1 VPRSAVR
8 SRRHTLAVGL
18 VVAGAAFV
26 PAITASAAIS
36 ARPAGDIA
44 AIAAVAA
51 DTTSAA
57 SASAATCTDST
68 LLPTSSDLARITAAT
83 LCLINQQR
91 TAAGIPALRSNTAL
105 NTAASQH
112 SLDMVASNYFDHT
125 SPSGSTMLSRL
136 TAVGYIKPNTGWS
149 IGENIAA
156 GTGSFATPSAIVTA
170 WMNSPGHRANIL
182 NASFKD
188 TGLGVAAGVPKV
200 VGTGAGGTYTEDF
213 GVTS

>member
-1 VPRSAVR
+1 MPRSAVR

-18 VVAGAAFV
+18 VVAGAALL
-26 PAITASAAIS
+26 PAITASAAIN
-36 ARPAGDIA
+36 APPAGDIA
-44 AIAAVAA
+44 AIAA
-51 DTTSAA
+51 DITSPASA
-57 SASAATCTDST
+57 SASAAACIDST
-68 LLPTSSDLARITAAT
+68 LLPTSSDLARIAAAT

-91 TAAGIPALRSNTAL
+91 TAAGIPALRSNAAL

-112 SLDMVASNYFDHT
+112 SLDMVARNYFDHT
-125 SPSGSTMLSRL
+125 SPSGSTMLCRL

-156 GTGSFATPSAIVTA
+156 GTGSLATPAAIVTS

-182 NASFKD
+182 DASFKD
-188 TGLGVAAGVPKV
+188 TGLGVAAGVPKI